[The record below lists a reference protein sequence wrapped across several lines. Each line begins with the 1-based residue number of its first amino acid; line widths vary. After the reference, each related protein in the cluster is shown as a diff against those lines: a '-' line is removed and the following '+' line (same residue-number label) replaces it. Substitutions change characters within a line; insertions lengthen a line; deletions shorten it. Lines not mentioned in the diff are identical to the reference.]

1 MSAGREQTLRS
12 LLFVP
17 GSDARKLRKA
27 GSIGAD
33 LVVIDLEDA
42 VAEAEKT
49 GARETAAEAVRR
61 LSAHARVAVRVN
73 GIDTGRLEDDIAS
86 VAAASGLSAIVV
98 PKVDA
103 VDTLSAAADELAR
116 AEREAG
122 LGAGTVGLLALVE
135 TPLGITRCEDILA
148 SAPPRTITA
157 MLGVADLT
165 AALGVDLSDE
175 GTELLYARQR
185 LIVAA
190 RAAGMPAPIDGPYLR
205 LDDAPGLLAD
215 TRRSRGLGFQ
225 GRVAVHPRQVDPIN
239 RAYSELSGEQL
250 AAAERIVAAFEEAEA
265 GGIASIRV
273 DGRFVDYPV
282 YELAR
287 EQLRR
292 HAAYQRATPTPPQRS
307 SPKCPTPPQRSS
319 PKCPTPPR

>member
-1 MSAGREQTLRS
+1 MSTPSFDRAELLRS

-17 GSDARKLRKA
+17 GNNARKLEKA
-27 GSIGAD
+27 GSLGAD

-49 GARETAAEAVRR
+49 GARKLAGKAAER

-73 GIDTGRLEDDIAS
+73 GIDTGRLADDIAS
-86 VAAASGLSAIVV
+86 VAAAPGASVIVV
-98 PKVDA
+98 PKVEA
-103 VDTLSAAADELAR
+103 VDTLPAAADELAR
-116 AEREAG
+116 AERAAG
-122 LGAGTVGLLALVE
+122 LRDGSIGLLALVE
-135 TPLGITRCEDILA
+135 TPLGIARCEDILA

-157 MLGVADLT
+157 MLGVADFT
-165 AALGVDLSDE
+165 AALGVELTDE

-205 LDDAPGLLAD
+205 LDDEPGLLVD

-225 GRVAVHPRQVDPIN
+225 GRVALHPRQVDPVN
-239 RAYSELSGEQL
+239 QAYSQLSDEQL
-250 AAAERIVAAFEEAEA
+250 TAAARIVTAFEEAEA
-265 GGIASIRV
+265 GGVASIRV

-287 EQLRR
+287 ARLRR
-292 HAAYQRATPTPPQRS
+292 HAAYRRETPTS
-307 SPKCPTPPQRSS
+307 SS
-319 PKCPTPPR
+319 

>member
-1 MSAGREQTLRS
+1 MSAGAEQLLRS

-17 GSDARKLRKA
+17 GNDARKLRKA
-27 GSIGAD
+27 GSLGAD

-49 GARETAAEAVRR
+49 GARELVAEAVPR

-73 GIDTGRLEDDIAS
+73 GIETGRLQDDIAS
-86 VAAASGLSAIVV
+86 VTAGPGLSVLVV
-98 PKVDA
+98 PKVEA
-103 VDTLSAAADELAR
+103 VDTLAAVDDLLAGSA
-116 AEREAG
+116 RESA
-122 LGAGTVGLLALVE
+122 GLLALVE
-135 TPLGITRCEDILA
+135 TPLGIARCEDILA

-157 MLGVADLT
+157 MLGVADFA
-165 AALGVDLSDE
+165 AALGVDPSDE

-185 LIVAA
+185 LVVAA
-190 RAAGMPAPIDGPYLR
+190 RAAGMPGPIDGPYLR
-205 LDDAPGLLAD
+205 LDDSPGLLAD

-225 GRVAVHPRQVDPIN
+225 GRVALHPRQVDPIN
-239 RAYSELSGEQL
+239 RAYSELSDEQL
-250 AAAERIVAAFEEAEA
+250 AAAERIVEAFERAEA
-265 GGIASIRV
+265 AGVASLRV

-292 HAAYQRATPTPPQRS
+292 HAAYRRTIPS
-307 SPKCPTPPQRSS
+307 
-319 PKCPTPPR
+319 

>member
-1 MSAGREQTLRS
+1 MSSDRQQLLRS

-17 GSDARKLRKA
+17 GNDARKLEKA
-27 GSIGAD
+27 GSAGAD

-49 GARETAAEAVRR
+49 SARELVAEAVPRV
-61 LSAHARVAVRVN
+61 SEQARVAVRVN
-73 GIDTGRLEDDIAS
+73 GIETGRLQEDIAS
-86 VAAASGLSAIVV
+86 VGSAAGLAAIVV
-98 PKVDA
+98 PKVEA
-103 VDTLSAAADELAR
+103 VDTLAAVDDELVRAAA
-116 AEREAG
+116 RE
-122 LGAGTVGLLALVE
+122 VGLLALVE

-157 MLGVADLT
+157 MLGVADFT
-165 AALGVDLSDE
+165 AALGVELSDE

-190 RAAGMPAPIDGPYLR
+190 RAAGMPGPIDGPYLR
-205 LDDAPGLLAD
+205 LDDPDGLIAD

-225 GRVAVHPRQVDPIN
+225 GRVALHPRQVDPIN
-239 RAYSELSGEQL
+239 RAYSELSDEQL
-250 AAAERIVAAFEEAEA
+250 AAAERIVEAFERAEA
-265 GGIASIRV
+265 AGVASIRV

-287 EQLRR
+287 VRLRR
-292 HAAYQRATPTPPQRS
+292 HAAYQRGMPAPP
-307 SPKCPTPPQRSS
+307 P
-319 PKCPTPPR
+319 